1 MTKLT
6 NFMKMIADDMYER
19 YHREGVETD
28 EDFDSMENID
38 FKHEVID
45 SAISS
50 EYTGDTEDMINEFGI
65 GKAIFITLGAGME
78 FQGMDPREIS
88 ATLLYQI
95 VMEKLDDFFIYE
107 DYLVYKS
114 EKDEKED
121 LSCHHCG
128 MLPAPFYHEGQ
139 RRCEEHKD
147 KDLCG
152 EECDTEDE
160 KEPQCECCGKE
171 AFGSYGKENIPLCRK
186 HKEEGN
192 YCGCG
197 CGGEYSECDSPE

>member
-1 MTKLT
+1 
-6 NFMKMIADDMYER
+6 MKAIADDMYER
-19 YHREGVETD
+19 YHYENIETE

-50 EYTGDTEDMINEFGI
+50 EYTGATEDMTNEFGI

-78 FQGMDPREIS
+78 FEGVDPRQIS
-88 ATLLYQI
+88 AILLYQI
-95 VMEKLDDFFIYE
+95 VMEKLDDFFTYE

-114 EKDEKED
+114 EKDEEKED

-152 EECDTEDE
+152 KSKYYCDVHENEVLLHDGSGGFSCEECENE
-160 KEPQCECCGKE
+160 EC
-171 AFGSYGKENIPLCRK
+171 
-186 HKEEGN
+186 
-192 YCGCG
+192 
-197 CGGEYSECDSPE
+197 